1 MTQPQHQKRQHTI
14 KLIITIIDNNRSDSD
29 VDKQT
34 TKIELEAVKHTT
46 GQLHQTAQTTH

>member
-14 KLIITIIDNNRSDSD
+14 KLIITIIDNNRSDRN

-34 TKIELEAVKHTT
+34 TKIELKAVKHITS
-46 GQLHQTAQTTH
+46 QLHQTTQTTY